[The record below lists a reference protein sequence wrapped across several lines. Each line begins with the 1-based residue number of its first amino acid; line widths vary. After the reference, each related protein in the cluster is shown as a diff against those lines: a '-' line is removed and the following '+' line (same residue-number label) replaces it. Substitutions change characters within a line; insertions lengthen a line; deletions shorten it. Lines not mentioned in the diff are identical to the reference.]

1 MARKPTTVSSPKS
14 KATRGSTPTGLALS
28 DLQIRLDFLE
38 KDNEKILKQISK
50 KRTEIDNLLERIQ
63 ELGRELALRSA
74 PILQQLFEIDQQI
87 HAVFVEI
94 FNGRKLGKQTRKDI
108 ERVYRNLQNSG
119 LLSPQ
124 LDSDG
129 QPEKKGL
136 FDMDDFPDFA
146 DAEDPEW
153 YENQAASGF
162 GDSAIKPDRNELK
175 KIRQLFLKL
184 ADVFHPDKVGPDA
197 DKEYHA
203 EVMKELNQAY
213 QNGDLA
219 KLLAIEKQHEMGEAI
234 DRNNPDDLTRRCARI
249 EKENEF
255 LKSQFNT
262 LKQELQLAKNSQEGT
277 IVSEHRKMT
286 KAGID
291 PIGEAVAEAE
301 GQCQLIKDIYDFAVN
316 FRDRRITIKEFMQ
329 GPPSIQRIA
338 EEEIDIDELFMEFLE
353 FSESQFR

>member
-1 MARKPTTVSSPKS
+1 MARKTTTVSSQKS
-14 KATRGSTPTGLALS
+14 KATGGSTPTGLALS

-38 KDNEKILKQISK
+38 KDNEKLLNQISK
-50 KRTEIDNLLERIQ
+50 KRTEIDNLIERIQ
-63 ELGRELALRSA
+63 DLGRELALRSA

-87 HAVFVEI
+87 HAVFIEI

-119 LLSPQ
+119 LLSPKQ
-124 LDSDG
+124 DSDG

-136 FDMDDFPDFA
+136 FDMDDFA
-146 DAEDPEW
+146 DEEDPEW
-153 YENQAASGF
+153 YENQATSGF
-162 GDSAIKPDRNELK
+162 GNSAPKPDRDEQK

-184 ADVFHPDKVGPDA
+184 ADVFHPDKVGLGA
-197 DKEYHA
+197 DQEYHA

-234 DRNNPDDLTRRCARI
+234 DRNNTDDLTRRCARI
-249 EKENEF
+249 EQENEF

-262 LKQELQLAKNSQEGT
+262 LKQELRLAKNSQEGT

-291 PIGEAVAEAE
+291 PISEAVAEAE
-301 GQCQLIKDIYDFAVN
+301 EQCQLIKDIYDFAVN

-329 GPPSIQRIA
+329 GPPSIQRMTEQ
-338 EEEIDIDELFMEFLE
+338 EETDLDEMFMEFLE
-353 FSESQFR
+353 FSENQFR